1 MKKKDLILG
10 AGIIVIA
17 LAMLLVMQLTRGEEG
32 NQIRVTLDGKIYGTY
47 SLSKDQTIE
56 VKDGDF
62 YNRIRIEDGKA
73 YMADNDFKCCSGS
86 CAEAFAK
93 LNNGIYYH
101 DDSAVYVNLYVPSKV
116 HWADKKVGLEQAG
129 GFPVEPIVDFTV
141 SVRRPVD
148 FVLNLFIPA
157 WTDGAVVYVNGE
169 KQEMPVRPSSFL
181 KLSRRWA
188 DGDRVRIEFRYAFRL
203 QSMPDKEN
211 MLAVF
216 YGPMLLAFET
226 RDEVILKGNKDEIL
240 AGLSFADSE
249 SGRFVLKNGEREF
262 RLRPLFDVDKE
273 SYGVYATIRNY

>member
-1 MKKKDLILG
+1 M
-10 AGIIVIA
+10 
-17 LAMLLVMQLTRGEEG
+17 
-32 NQIRVTLDGKIYGTY
+32 
-47 SLSKDQTIE
+47 
-56 VKDGDF
+56 
-62 YNRIRIEDGKA
+62 
-73 YMADNDFKCCSGS
+73 
-86 CAEAFAK
+86 
-93 LNNGIYYH
+93 
-101 DDSAVYVNLYVPSKV
+101 
-116 HWADKKVGLEQAG
+116 
-129 GFPVEPIVDFTV
+129 
-141 SVRRPVD
+141 
-148 FVLNLFIPA
+148 
-157 WTDGAVVYVNGE
+157 VYVNGE